1 MKISDDQQANSWTK
15 FTPEQ
20 AKSSTTWRNLSRF
33 KEPAELPTSQIGLY
47 LTIGSH
53 T

>member
-1 MKISDDQQANSWTK
+1 MKISVDQQANSWTK

-20 AKSSTTWRNLSRF
+20 AKTSTTWRNLSRF
-33 KEPAELPTSQIGLY
+33 RGLAELPTSQIGLY

-53 T
+53 I